1 MHKLQVETVQPAHPK
16 QRKCDILVNFMEI
29 SISNDEVNLEWIQ
42 IFNKQYL
49 VLAKNAN
56 LRCLGEVLCVE
67 VADKVDANRCCF
79 FSYLKYTPF
88 QHMQVECL
96 RKLNVIV
103 KISTPIA

>member
-1 MHKLQVETVQPAHPK
+1 MHKLQVESVQPAHPK

-42 IFNKQYL
+42 IFNKQHL

-67 VADKVDANRCCF
+67 VADKVNANIF
-79 FSYLKYTPF
+79 FVF
-88 QHMQVECL
+88 QVHA
-96 RKLNVIV
+96 
-103 KISTPIA
+103 ISTHASGVLEKIEYDCKTQHSN